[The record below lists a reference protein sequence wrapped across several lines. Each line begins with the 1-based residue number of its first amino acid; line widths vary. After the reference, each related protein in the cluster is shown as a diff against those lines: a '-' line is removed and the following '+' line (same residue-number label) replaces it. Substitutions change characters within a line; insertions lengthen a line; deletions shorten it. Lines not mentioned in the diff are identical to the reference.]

1 MLYLDS
7 DFGEPEDKK
16 IFNAFIN
23 IMNNKVLLLSGSEFG
38 DLLVWG

>member
-7 DFGEPEDKK
+7 DFGEPEDNFF
-16 IFNAFIN
+16 FNAFIN